1 MLQQRRGSRTSGTY
15 AVGGEMDAINTF
27 ADHVVATGFRDLPA
41 DAVRAAKIFILD
53 TFGVGLAGS
62 AGPMA
67 RELAA
72 ASAAWGNG
80 ADARVWGVGV
90 SRPAAIAALCNAY
103 QVHNAE
109 FDCVH
114 EEAVVH
120 AMTVVLPAAIAGA
133 ERGKN
138 VSGADLIAAV
148 TLGVDVA
155 AGLGVAAAAGLR
167 FFRPATAGT
176 FGATAALGKL
186 MGFDRPTLVNAFSAA
201 YAQLSGTMQAHS
213 EASALLAMQMG
224 FAARNAVTACD
235 LAACGF
241 EGPKNV
247 LEGPFGYFKLFEP
260 GGAPAR
266 VVREL
271 GRRWFITELAHKPF
285 PSGRATHGI
294 IEACLTLRR
303 EHRLAP
309 ETIDRIIAHVPPLV
323 HQLVG
328 RPPREGMQPNYARLC
343 APYVAACVLR
353 RGGLGLDDFTA
364 EAYRHPSTQDLAR
377 RIAVEVRDAGDPN
390 ALTPV
395 EVEIHL
401 RDGARHA
408 ALIETVYGNPSK
420 PLSRSDHL
428 AKFRNNCAGAAHP
441 LPPDNVEQLIERVDR
456 LEEVVDVA
464 ELVDLLT
471 DKNLSPVRHRPRK
484 RAIQ

>member
-1 MLQQRRGSRTSGTY
+1 
-15 AVGGEMDAINTF
+15 MDAISTF
-27 ADHVVATGFRDLPA
+27 ADHVVGTGFRDLPA

-53 TFGVGLAGS
+53 IFGVGLAGS

-72 ASAAWGNG
+72 VSAAWGEG
-80 ADARVWGVGV
+80 TDARVWGVGV
-90 SRPAAIAALCNAY
+90 ARPAPTAALCNAY

-120 AMTVVLPAAIAGA
+120 AMTVVLPVAIAGA
-133 ERGKN
+133 ERAKN

-155 AGLGVAAAAGLR
+155 AGLGVAAATGLR
-167 FFRPATAGT
+167 FFRPATAGA
-176 FGATAALGKL
+176 FGATAALGEL
-186 MGFDRPTLVNAFSAA
+186 MRFDRARMVNAFSAA

-241 EGPKNV
+241 EGPKKV

-260 GGAPAR
+260 DGAPAR

-294 IEACLTLRR
+294 IEACLALRR
-303 EHRLAP
+303 EHRIAA
-309 ETIDRIIAHVPPLV
+309 EAIDRVTAHVPPLV

-328 RPPREGMQPNYARLC
+328 RPPRDAMEPNYARLC
-343 APYVAACVLR
+343 APYVAACALR
-353 RGGLGLDDFTA
+353 RGAVNLDDFTA
-364 EAYRHPSTQDLAR
+364 DAYSDPPTQALAQ
-377 RIAVEVRDAGDPN
+377 RIAIAVRDAGNPN

-395 EVEIHL
+395 EVEIYL
-401 RDGARHA
+401 RDGTRHA
-408 ALIETVYGNPSK
+408 ALIETVYGNPAK
-420 PLSRSDHL
+420 PLSRDDQL
-428 AKFRNNCAGAAHP
+428 AKFRSNCAAAARP
-441 LPPDNVEQLIERVDR
+441 LPPDNVERLIARIDR
-456 LEEVVDVA
+456 LEEIADVTEIA
-464 ELVDLLT
+464 DLL
-471 DKNLSPVRHRPRK
+471 N
-484 RAIQ
+484 

>member
-1 MLQQRRGSRTSGTY
+1 
-15 AVGGEMDAINTF
+15 MDAISTF
-27 ADHVVATGFRDLPA
+27 ADHVVATGFRDIPA

-72 ASAAWGNG
+72 ASAGWGHA
-80 ADARVWGVGV
+80 ADARVWGVGA
-90 SRPAAIAALCNAY
+90 SRPAATAALCNAY

-120 AMTVVLPAAIAGA
+120 AMTVVLPVAIAGA
-133 ERGKN
+133 ERAKN
-138 VSGADLIAAV
+138 VSGADLLAAV
-148 TLGVDVA
+148 SLGVDVT
-155 AGLGVAAAAGLR
+155 AGLGVAAATGMR

-176 FGATAALGKL
+176 FGATAVLGKL

-213 EASALLAMQMG
+213 EGSGLLAMQMG

-241 EGPKNV
+241 EGPKNL
-247 LEGPFGYFKLFEP
+247 LEGQFGYFKLFEP
-260 GGAPAR
+260 DGAPAR
-266 VVREL
+266 IVREL
-271 GRRWFITELAHKPF
+271 GQRWFITELAHKPF

-303 EHRLAP
+303 EHRIAP
-309 ETIDRIIAHVPPLV
+309 EAIDRVTAHVPPLV

-328 RPPREGMQPNYARLC
+328 RPPREAMQPNYARLC

-364 EAYRHPSTQDLAR
+364 EAYHEPPTQGLAR
-377 RIAVEVRDAGDPN
+377 RIAIEVRDAGDPN

-401 RDGARHA
+401 RDGTRHA
-408 ALIETVYGNPSK
+408 ALIEAVYGNPSK
-420 PLSRSDHL
+420 PLSRADHL
-428 AKFRNNCAGAAHP
+428 AKFRSNCAAAVHP
-441 LPPDNVEQLIERVDR
+441 LRPDNVEGLITRIDR
-456 LEEVVDVA
+456 LEEITDVT
-464 ELVDLLT
+464 ELVDLLIPISI
-471 DKNLSPVRHRPRK
+471 NSPRP
-484 RAIQ
+484 

>member
-1 MLQQRRGSRTSGTY
+1 
-15 AVGGEMDAINTF
+15 MDAISTF
-27 ADHVVATGFRDLPA
+27 AEHVVATSFRDIPA
-41 DAVRAAKIFILD
+41 EAVRAAKIFILD

-80 ADARVWGVGV
+80 AGARVWGFGI
-90 SRPAAIAALCNAY
+90 SRPAATAALCNAY

-114 EEAVVH
+114 EAAVVH

-133 ERGKN
+133 ERRKT

-148 TLGVDVA
+148 TLGVDLA
-155 AGLGVAAAAGLR
+155 AGLGVAAATGLR
-167 FFRPATAGT
+167 FFRPATAGA

-201 YAQLSGTMQAHS
+201 YAQLSGTMQAHT
-213 EASALLAMQMG
+213 EASPLLAMQMG

-260 GGAPAR
+260 DGAPAP

-294 IEACLTLRR
+294 VEACLTLRR

-309 ETIDRIIAHVPPLV
+309 EAIERVTAHVPPLV

-328 RPPREGMQPNYARLC
+328 RPPREEMQPNYARLC

-364 EAYRHPSTQDLAR
+364 EAYRDPPTQDLAR
-377 RIAVEVRDAGDPN
+377 RIAIAVRDGGHPN

-395 EVEIHL
+395 EVEVCL
-401 RDGARHA
+401 RDGTRHA
-408 ALIETVYGNPSK
+408 ALIEPVYGNPAK
-420 PLSRSDHL
+420 PLSRPDHL
-428 AKFRNNCAGAAHP
+428 AKFSSNCAAAAQP
-441 LPPDNVEQLIERVDR
+441 LPSENVEQLIERIDR
-456 LEEVVDVA
+456 LEEIIDVS
-464 ELVDLLT
+464 ELVDLLA
-471 DKNLSPVRHRPRK
+471 P
-484 RAIQ
+484 